1 MKELV
6 PMGIVYLLNSCY
18 KDNDDE
24 VLGTFDSMEALL
36 AYFARTVSADH
47 KEEDPAA
54 VIDLVAT
61 LTADLLGKGDHDE
74 CVDGRTRYWYS
85 EFTVLGI
92 KKEDA
97 NES

>member
-6 PMGIVYLLNSCY
+6 EKGTVYVLNSRY

-24 VLGTFDSMEALL
+24 TLGAFDSMEALL

-47 KEEDPAA
+47 KDEDPAA

-61 LTADLLGKGDHDE
+61 LTANLLGKGDQDE
-74 CVDGRTRYWYS
+74 CTDGRTHYWYS
-85 EFTVLGI
+85 EYDVMGF
-92 KKEDA
+92 KE
-97 NES
+97 NEEED